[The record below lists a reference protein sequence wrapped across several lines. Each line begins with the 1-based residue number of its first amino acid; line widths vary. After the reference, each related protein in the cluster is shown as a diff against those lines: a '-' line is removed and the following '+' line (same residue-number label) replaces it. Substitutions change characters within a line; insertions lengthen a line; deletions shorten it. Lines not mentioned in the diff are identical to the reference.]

1 MRRLSGF
8 VMWEVFAVFAALA
21 CSGCQVNE
29 ATIEGHDFLAGGL
42 KNLRTALDEYHGDDI
57 ERMDQVRTRLAA
69 GFAADVVAVATDK
82 QAVEAKTG
90 QFIVA
95 LAAAENAERIERDRY
110 NKAVNSLTAMREV
123 NGSLRDLGAVKLG
136 WKNQVIEYTNALRK
150 KVENGRSGN

>member
-1 MRRLSGF
+1 MRRLS
-8 VMWEVFAVFAALA
+8 VFAMWALA
-21 CSGCQVNE
+21 AVLAAAVLGGCQVNE

-42 KNLRTALDEYHGDDI
+42 ANLKTALDEYHDDDA